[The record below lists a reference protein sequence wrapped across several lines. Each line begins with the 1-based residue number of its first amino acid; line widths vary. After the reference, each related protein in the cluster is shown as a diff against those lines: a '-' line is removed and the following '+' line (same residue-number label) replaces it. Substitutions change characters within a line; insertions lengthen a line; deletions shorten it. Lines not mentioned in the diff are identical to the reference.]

1 MSREDYIK
9 ANKLAK
15 KDYQFKSMR
24 GELPTLPVLD
34 DILPPRGQYR
44 EVPLG
49 LVKIPADQI
58 AGTKNAGRSNAFASN
73 FMPLLKEGSEFSRK
87 WESLSTSHVQ
97 EGIRDPI
104 KAYEYMNKFYV
115 EEGNKRVSVVK
126 FFGVDSI
133 PGTVTRI
140 IPDRTNEKE
149 NRIYYEFLDFYELSQ
164 INYIWFSET
173 GRFAKLQEAMGKAGG
188 EVWNEEERM
197 NFRSIYTRFAKE
209 FKAKNNDKLKITPGD
224 ALLALIELYGYQELL
239 DMSVAELKK
248 LIAKSWEEYMLLE
261 KDKEIELKMDPVQEK
276 KSILSLN
283 KILPAGVLLTGKGR
297 LKIAFIYEKTPGSSA
312 WTYGHE
318 LGRLHLE
325 QKFPN
330 EVQTLYYTNINRKN
344 IEYALEDAVKQ
355 KCDIIF
361 TTTPA
366 FVQASV
372 KAAISH
378 PSVRILNC
386 SLNTSHRYI
395 RTYYIRMHEPKF
407 IMGAVAGALTENDKL
422 GFIADYPIFGT
433 IANINAFALGA
444 KLVNPRVKVYL
455 EWSAKKDVDAVKNLR
470 EQGAEIIS
478 GKDMVTPEE
487 ASRYFGLYSLEN
499 DWPKSL
505 AMPVWHWGRFYEQ
518 LIRTIMDG
526 TWKYDDNPSD
536 KKAINYWWGM
546 SAGVAD
552 IVCSQTLPIGT
563 KRLVELLNSNIKN
576 RIFDPFAGELYSQ
589 TGVIQKESWKNLSPE
604 EVVTME
610 WLAENVIGEI
620 PKRQELKKRSEPLVQ
635 QQGVE
640 KTKG

>member
-9 ANKLAK
+9 AHKLAK
-15 KDYQFKSMR
+15 KDYQSKSMK

-58 AGTKNAGRSNAFASN
+58 VGTKNGGRSNAFSSN
-73 FMPLLKEGSEFSRK
+73 FMPLLKEGSEFSNK
-87 WESLSTSHVQ
+87 WAALSTSQVT

-140 IPDRTNEKE
+140 IPNRTNDKE

-173 GRFAKLQEAMGKAGG
+173 GRFAKLQEAMGKKPD
-188 EVWNEEERM
+188 EVWSEEERM
-197 NFRSIYTRFAKE
+197 DFRSVYTRFSIE
-209 FKAKNNDKLKITPGD
+209 FHAKNNDKLKITAGD
-224 ALLALIELYGYQELL
+224 ALLALIELYGYKELL
-239 DMSVAELKK
+239 AMSIPELKK
-248 LIAKSWEEYMLLE
+248 LIERSWEEYMLLG
-261 KDKEIELKMDPVQEK
+261 KDKEIELKMDPNTEK
-276 KSILSLN
+276 KSILN
-283 KILPAGVLLTGKGR
+283 KILPSGVLLAGKSR

-318 LGRLHLE
+318 LGRLYLE
-325 QKFPN
+325 QRFPN
-330 EVQTLYYTNINRKN
+330 EVQTLYYTNVSRKD
-344 IEYALEDAVKQ
+344 IEYALEDAVRQ

-361 TTTPA
+361 TTTPS

-372 KAAISH
+372 KAAIAH

-407 IMGAVAGALTENDKL
+407 IMGAVAGALADNDKL

-455 EWSAKKDVDAVKNLR
+455 EWSAKKDVDTVRNLR
-470 EQGAEIIS
+470 EQGAKIIS

-505 AMPVWHWGRFYEQ
+505 AMPVWHWGRLYEQ
-518 LIRTIMDG
+518 LVHTIMDG
-526 TWKYDDNPSD
+526 KWKDDDNPAD

-546 SAGVAD
+546 SSDVAD
-552 IVCSQTLPIGT
+552 IVCSKNLPIGT
-563 KRLVELLNSNIKN
+563 KRLVELLKSNIKN

-589 TGVIQKESWKNLSPE
+589 TGVIQKESWKSLSPE
-604 EVVTME
+604 EVVRME
-610 WLAENVIGEI
+610 WLAENVVGDI
-620 PKRQELKKRSEPLVQ
+620 PKRYELKKKSEAVML
-635 QQGVE
+635 QQGLE